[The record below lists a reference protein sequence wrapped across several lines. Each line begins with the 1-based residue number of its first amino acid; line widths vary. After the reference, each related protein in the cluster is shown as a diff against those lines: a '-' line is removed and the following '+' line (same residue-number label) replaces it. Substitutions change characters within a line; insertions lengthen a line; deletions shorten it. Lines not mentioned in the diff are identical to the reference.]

1 MENFKKDKSLF
12 KRLRQLVRRKSN
24 KKSDNEAQ
32 GNQIPAQKGTQPK
45 TSAGEESPE
54 DGERLEARKIVRQV
68 INHIPRIVISLQIF
82 L

>member
-12 KRLRQLVRRKSN
+12 KRLRQLVGKKSN

-32 GNQIPAQKGTQPK
+32 DNRASLEKNIQPK
-45 TSAGEESPE
+45 TSADEESPE
-54 DGERLEARKIVRQV
+54 DGERLEARKIVKQV
-68 INHIPRIVISLQIF
+68 INHILYITRL